1 MFFYF
6 KMLFSKFWTNLCILL
21 YCNNWSKIIV
31 CDIDNTIADTWKN
44 IENEKILYSK
54 LPYFD
59 NVLKFIFSKKDNKTG
74 IIFLSFRPQK
84 KFIISKKW
92 LEKIG
97 FKISI
102 FQLVL
107 CPSSKFKIYFLKKM
121 ISLNKKILYIDDLS
135 YNQENGKIKFYDY
148 VLNELKNLNID
159 YFGYNELKM
168 LQNKST
174 QIES

>member
-44 IENEKILYSK
+44 IENEKIPYSK

-84 KFIISKKW
+84 KFIISSRSSARFYACNKPG
-92 LEKIG
+92 I
-97 FKISI
+97 ISY
-102 FQLVL
+102 
-107 CPSSKFKIYFLKKM
+107 S
-121 ISLNKKILYIDDLS
+121 IS
-135 YNQENGKIKFYDY
+135 GT
-148 VLNELKNLNID
+148 
-159 YFGYNELKM
+159 GA
-168 LQNKST
+168 
-174 QIES
+174 